1 VGRAYTHRALGRSS
15 HFHQPGLPLW
25 RIRLVTHVGEDFLD
39 RAIDDDA
46 LFLLDHLENSSFML
60 S

>member
-1 VGRAYTHRALGRSS
+1 
-15 HFHQPGLPLW
+15 LW